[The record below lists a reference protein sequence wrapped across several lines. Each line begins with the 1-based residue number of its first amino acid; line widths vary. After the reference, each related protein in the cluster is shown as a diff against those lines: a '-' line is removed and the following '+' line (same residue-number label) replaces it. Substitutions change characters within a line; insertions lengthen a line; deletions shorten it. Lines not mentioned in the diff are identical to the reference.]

1 MNVIRPS
8 RSSIPAALQI
18 HPPLVADEEDV
29 FRDNLSNVLLVDE
42 GGGEGN
48 TPIWAGLPRRAPCV
62 GAVDGLR
69 LPGLRDVADPT
80 DLKGI
85 VGL

>member
-1 MNVIRPS
+1 MINERYKDPQDP
-8 RSSIPAALQI
+8 RFPPALQI

-48 TPIWAGLPRRAPCV
+48 TPI
-62 GAVDGLR
+62 
-69 LPGLRDVADPT
+69 
-80 DLKGI
+80 
-85 VGL
+85 